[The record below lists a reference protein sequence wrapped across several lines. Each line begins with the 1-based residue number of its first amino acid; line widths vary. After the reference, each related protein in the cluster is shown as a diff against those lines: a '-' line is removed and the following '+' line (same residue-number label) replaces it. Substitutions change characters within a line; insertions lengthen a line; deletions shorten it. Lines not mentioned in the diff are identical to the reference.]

1 MSEPDELEKKFTE
14 ELRTEFMKN
23 NANGDDIYESMLK
36 GMAKV
41 LANIYRELGGH
52 NEQ

>member
-1 MSEPDELEKKFTE
+1 MNEPDELEKKFLE
-14 ELRTEFMKN
+14 ELETEFVENHCK
-23 NANGDDIYESMLK
+23 GDDIYTSMLK

-52 NEQ
+52 NE